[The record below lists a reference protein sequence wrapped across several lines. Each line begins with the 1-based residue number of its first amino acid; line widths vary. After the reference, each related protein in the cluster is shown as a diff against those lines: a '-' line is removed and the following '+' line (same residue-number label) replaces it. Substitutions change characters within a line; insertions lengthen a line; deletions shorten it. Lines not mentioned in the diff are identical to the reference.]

1 MDEFFTDIEDM
12 ERGDY
17 SAVASIPE
25 DFDFELPKSRV
36 YILTDEENKVVRI
49 EGEYSLPSDLT
60 DWILIDEGYGDKY
73 NLAQSHYLE
82 KPLVADDGTHNYC
95 YEDGM
100 IREATEEER
109 ETERASFPEPLP
121 TLEDRVAEHTADIEA
136 LQLENAMLTEAFDLF
151 IEDIIP
157 PLMKE

>member
-12 ERGDY
+12 EQGDY

-49 EGEYSLPSDLT
+49 EGEYSLPSDLEG
-60 DWILIDEGYGDKY
+60 WIKVDEGYGDKY

-82 KPLVADDGTHNYC
+82 KPLVADDGAHNYY
-95 YEDGM
+95 YEDGV

-109 ETERASFPEPLP
+109 ETELASFPEPLP

-157 PLMKE
+157 SLMEE